1 MLDDDIV
8 EAAKRLLDICKRKN
22 LTVATAE
29 SCTAGLV
36 AGTLTE
42 IPGVSSILD
51 RGFITYS
58 NQAKQ
63 DMLGVS
69 AATLKV
75 YGAVSRE
82 TAEEMARGVLAH
94 APVDLAVSV
103 TGIAGPDGGSAE
115 KPVGLVHFGA
125 AARGGQA
132 GSRREALRQYRAGR
146 GAQAI
151 SAAGLP
157 HAARSSGRRRLR
169 ALPEP
174 NWSRI
179 AFRRFHR
186 RVSRTLPQS
195 GGMRCRTSRPSACR
209 ACGCETRRR

>member
-42 IPGVSSILD
+42 IPGISSILD

-69 AATLKV
+69 AATLQAH
-75 YGAVSRE
+75 GAVSRE
-82 TAEEMARGVLAH
+82 TAEEMARGALAH

-103 TGIAGPDGGSAE
+103 TGIAGPGWR
-115 KPVGLVHFGA
+115 H
-125 AARGGQA
+125 
-132 GSRREALRQYRAGR
+132 RRKAGR
-146 GAQAI
+146 
-151 SAAGLP
+151 
-157 HAARSSGRRRLR
+157 AR
-169 ALPEP
+169 
-174 NWSRI
+174 
-179 AFRRFHR
+179 AFRRRCALGPVRPCRETIR
-186 RVSRTLPQS
+186 RYRPREVRKQSVLQAFRMLHDLAEARSR
-195 GGMRCRTSRPSACR
+195 R
-209 ACGCETRRR
+209 ARHATDRIG

>member
-1 MLDDDIV
+1 MIDDDIV
-8 EAAKRLLDICKRKN
+8 DAAKRLLDICKRKR

-63 DMLGVS
+63 DMVGVS
-69 AATLKV
+69 AATLTAH
-75 YGAVSRE
+75 GAVSRQ
-82 TAEEMARGVLAH
+82 TAEEMARGALAH

-125 AARGGQA
+125 AARSGKLIHAERRFGNLGRSEIRKLSVLQA
-132 GSRREALRQYRAGR
+132 FRMLHELAEGE
-146 GAQAI
+146 
-151 SAAGLP
+151 
-157 HAARSSGRRRLR
+157 AARPARG
-169 ALPEP
+169 
-174 NWSRI
+174 
-179 AFRRFHR
+179 
-186 RVSRTLPQS
+186 
-195 GGMRCRTSRPSACR
+195 
-209 ACGCETRRR
+209 